1 MDDPIFS
8 RIRNYR
14 AVDDRLSTSGQ
25 PSVEQ
30 LREIAEAG
38 FTLVV
43 NLALHDDPRYSLPD
57 EAGIVQALG
66 MRYVHIPVQF
76 SAPTQADLLAFF
88 EVMARHEGETIWV
101 HCAANMRV
109 SAFLG
114 LYRVIR
120 QGWTHERAF
129 ALMNDLWQPDETWAS
144 FISSTLAQP
153 NADIT
158 MRQPDNASAR
168 QAKSSERNKRILVAG
183 ASGAIGRRL
192 CRMLVD
198 DGWSVAGT
206 TRSTDKASML
216 FALGVEPVIV
226 DVFDAPSLLGVV
238 RKAQPDIVI
247 HQLTDLP
254 PALAPEK
261 MAEARIRNARI
272 REIGT
277 RNLVAAAVAAGVKRM
292 VAQSI
297 AFAYAPGPMPYRED
311 APLNLDDPDIG
322 LSARAVASLERQVLT
337 APFEGIVLRYGKLYG
352 PGTGFD
358 RPPGGGPLHVD
369 AAADA
374 ARRATT
380 HGKAGVYNIAEADGT
395 VSSDKAVDTFGWNPG
410 FRLGEADR

>member
-1 MDDPIFS
+1 M
-8 RIRNYR
+8 
-14 AVDDRLSTSGQ
+14 
-25 PSVEQ
+25 
-30 LREIAEAG
+30 
-38 FTLVV
+38 
-43 NLALHDDPRYSLPD
+43 
-57 EAGIVQALG
+57 
-66 MRYVHIPVQF
+66 
-76 SAPTQADLLAFF
+76 AD
-88 EVMARHEGETIWV
+88 VP
-101 HCAANMRV
+101 
-109 SAFLG
+109 
-114 LYRVIR
+114 IR
-120 QGWTHERAF
+120 QR
-129 ALMNDLWQPDETWAS
+129 
-144 FISSTLAQP
+144 
-153 NADIT
+153 
-158 MRQPDNASAR
+158 DNASAR
-168 QAKSSERNKRILVAG
+168 QTLSSTPKTRILVAG

-206 TRSTDKASML
+206 TRSADKASML
-216 FALGVEPVIV
+216 LDLGVEPVIV

-277 RNLVAAAVAAGVKRM
+277 RNLVAAAIAAGVKRM

-297 AFAYAPGPMPYRED
+297 AFAYAPGPKPYRED

-358 RPPGGGPLHVD
+358 RPPGDGPLHVD

-374 ARRATT
+374 ARRAATC
-380 HGKAGVYNIAEADGT
+380 GKSGVYNIAEADGA
-395 VSSDKAVDTFGWNPG
+395 VSSDKAVDTFDWNPG
-410 FRLGEADR
+410 FRLGEAER